1 MFSSAPPEFLWG
13 KSFFQFHSYSYVYV
27 VCNPNW
33 PSFPSVV
40 QVTFCSNCFRHTVP
54 THINLRR
61 FIKIWGFQGG
71 GLLKI
76 LPIKASKSLKK
87 WTFGPKKWRF
97 IQILLY
103 WWFNQEWR
111 FICVDMVCQYVCVY
125 FCKYWQFKGKISLV
139 FTKICMS
146 DFQD

>member
-1 MFSSAPPEFLWG
+1 MIWYLWYWRG
-13 KSFFQFHSYSYVYV
+13 YVLLLSWLSDWSIPHNTY
-27 VCNPNW
+27 
-33 PSFPSVV
+33 
-40 QVTFCSNCFRHTVP
+40 TVL

-103 WWFNQEWR
+103 WWFNQEWS
-111 FICVDMVCQYVCVY
+111 FICVDTVRL
-125 FCKYWQFKGKISLV
+125 KISENIKKVSFKLPFQV
-139 FTKICMS
+139 VLKEHHF
-146 DFQD
+146 DFLHYFWAYVLGG